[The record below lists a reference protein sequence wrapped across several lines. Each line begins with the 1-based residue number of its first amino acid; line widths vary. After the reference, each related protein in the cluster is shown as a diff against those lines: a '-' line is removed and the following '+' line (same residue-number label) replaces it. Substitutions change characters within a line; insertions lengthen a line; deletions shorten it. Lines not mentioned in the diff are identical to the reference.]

1 VALAGAHVITGPLKW
16 YTVAE
21 TLRAAVH
28 AELTTTPA
36 RSSVVPGAIAWDE
49 CDCGLLA
56 VSVAQVFLTETFPDQ
71 LSRRVGNACDAPWEV
86 AEIVIQVVRCAP
98 NPEDTVTPPTTGALD
113 TSAQEL
119 LRDAYEMMRAVSV
132 KLCEMNKA
140 REISDFMMRP
150 LTAQGPT
157 GGCVGNELRA
167 YVALPRN

>member
-1 VALAGAHVITGPLKW
+1 VITGPLKW

-71 LSRRVGNACDAPWEV
+71 LARRVGNACDAPWEV
-86 AEIVIQVVRCAP
+86 AEIVIQVIRCVP
-98 NPEDTVTPPTTGALD
+98 GPDGMTPPTTAQLD
-113 TSAQEL
+113 ASAQEL
-119 LRDAYEMMRAVSV
+119 LRDAYEMLRAVSV

-140 REISDFMMRP
+140 REISDFMLRP
-150 LTAQGPT
+150 LAAQGPT
-157 GGCVGNELRA
+157 GVCGGNELRA
-167 YVALPRN
+167 YVSLPRN